1 MARISA
7 DGVWVSFAIFDYQHI
22 SVKQMALRLGK
33 RAPAPVVHALKAIS
47 FGAED
52 GDRIG
57 LIGHNGSGKSTLLRS
72 LAGVYEPT
80 EGRLVMEGRR
90 GSLFNVAAGIDS
102 EATGFENIALLGVSA
117 GMTLKQ
123 VAAHRDE
130 IIAFADLG
138 DALERPVRTYSA
150 GMQLRLAFGVATAL
164 PADILL
170 IDEVIGVG
178 DANFQDRAKARI
190 EGLMGQAKILVMA
203 SHADGVLLDNCN
215 RGLVF
220 RQGSI
225 VFDGPID
232 EAIAFSKGPRPVAPV
247 LAVPPPPRTA
257 LRRPRRPTART
268 ATLFPSR

>member
-33 RAPAPVVHALKAIS
+33 RAPAPVVHALKAVS
-47 FGAED
+47 FEAED

-190 EGLMGQAKILVMA
+190 QGLMGRAKILVMA

-220 RQGSI
+220 RQGGI

-232 EAIAFSKGPRPVAPV
+232 EAIAFAKGPRPVAPV
-247 LAVPPPPRTA
+247 LAVPPARGVV
-257 LRRPRRPTART
+257 RRPRRPTART

>member
-1 MARISA
+1 MARILA
-7 DGVWVSFAIFDYQHI
+7 DGLWISFALFDYQHV
-22 SVKQMALRLGK
+22 SVKQMALRLG
-33 RAPAPVVHALKAIS
+33 RRTPAPVVHAIRGIS
-47 FGAED
+47 FEAND

-57 LIGHNGSGKSTLLRS
+57 LIGHNGSGKSTLLRA
-72 LAGVYEPT
+72 LAGIYEPT
-80 EGRLVMEGRR
+80 EGRLDVEGRR

-102 EATGFENIALLGVSA
+102 EATGFENIVLLGVSA
-117 GMTLKQ
+117 GMTRKQ

-138 DALERPVRTYSA
+138 DALGRPVRTYSA

-190 EGLMGQAKILVMA
+190 EGLMGQAKILVIA
-203 SHADGVLLDNCN
+203 SHSDGVLKDNCN

-220 RQGSI
+220 SQGSI
-225 VFDGPID
+225 AFDGAID
-232 EAIAFSKGPRPVAPV
+232 EAIAFARGPRAAPAARGV
-247 LAVPPPPRTA
+247 V
-257 LRRPRRPTART
+257 RRPRRPTGRS
-268 ATLFPSR
+268 ATLFPRR